1 MVMFK
6 VIVAGGRD
14 FDDWELLS
22 ESLHRFLSRFYDLPE
37 PVEIVEGGAR
47 GADRLG
53 CKYAIANRLA
63 HKRISADWDTHGKR
77 AGIMRNIEMAEYAD
91 ALVAFWDQNS
101 KGTAHMIETMRKMG
115 KPVRVVKYSKGS
127 H

>member
-6 VIVAGGRD
+6 LIVAGGRD
-14 FDDWELLS
+14 FDDYPLLCSSLDGLLS
-22 ESLHRFLSRFYDLPE
+22 NKDKTQI
-37 PVEIVEGGAR
+37 EIVEGGAR

-53 CKYAIANRLA
+53 CRYAMDKGLA
-63 HKRISADWDTHGKR
+63 HKRISADWDTHGKK

-91 ALVAFWDQNS
+91 ALVAYWDGAS
-101 KGTAHMIETMRKMG
+101 RGTLHMIETMRKMG
-115 KPVRVVKYSKGS
+115 KPVRVARYSKGS